1 MSAAK
6 TRKSLSSTV
15 KKKIEDK
22 NNVVNKVISHIHPI
36 TTEQHNA
43 IIPEKEKAT
52 FYINKQKLEVLED
65 VSYKLRKLYPEKK
78 KKINKSTI
86 LEIGLDLVFEICDD
100 NIKSDKIFSYIN
112 NIKSN

>member
-1 MSAAK
+1 MTAAK

-15 KKKIEDK
+15 KKDIEDK
-22 NNVVNKVISHIHPI
+22 NNIVNKVINHIHPI
-36 TTEQHNA
+36 IPEQHNA

-52 FYINKQKLEVLED
+52 FYITKQKLDALED
-65 VSYKLRKLYPEKK
+65 LLYKLRKLYPEKK

-86 LEIGLDLVFEICDD
+86 LEIGLDLVFEICNN
-100 NIKSDKIFSYIN
+100 NIKSDEIFSYIN